1 MIAMILFLLL
11 IAVIFGVG
19 FVVKW
24 LFSIATAWR

>member
-24 LFSIATAWR
+24 LFPIAIAWR